1 MMVKQ
6 TIQKKIFK
14 GIFFSISFIFIDLN
28 RISVSIRDG
37 YRYFSQ
43 KVIMIF
49 EYGTFERPEV

>member
-37 YRYFSQ
+37 YRHFSQ

>member
-1 MMVKQ
+1 MVKQ